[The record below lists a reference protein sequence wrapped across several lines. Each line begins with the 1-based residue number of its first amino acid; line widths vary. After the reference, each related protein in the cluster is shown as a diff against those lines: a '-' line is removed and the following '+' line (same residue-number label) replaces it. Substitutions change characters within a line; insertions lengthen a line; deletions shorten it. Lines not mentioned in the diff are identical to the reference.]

1 MTTTSPRADL
11 AIIGSG
17 SAAFAAAIAAVNL
30 GKRVV
35 MVERA
40 AIGGTCVNVGCVP
53 NAALGTSALTARLG
67 TRPGG
72 AGSSPVDR

>member
-1 MTTTSPRADL
+1 VTTTSPRADL

-35 MVERA
+35 MV
-40 AIGGTCVNVGCVP
+40 
-53 NAALGTSALTARLG
+53 
-67 TRPGG
+67 
-72 AGSSPVDR
+72 